1 VKVVIKIF
9 KHCLLLSMILSF
21 GCEDLYK
28 SEIDYID
35 CNWLQYA
42 EQQIYYCE
50 DVSWCDE
57 SIYPNERV
65 RRAWI
70 YYIGTLP
77 LVDNQLFTGGI
88 DRIWYRSYK
97 SDCVRYFNEENEIIC
112 NVIDEG
118 GFKENIAGYLFV
130 YDSQ

>member
-1 VKVVIKIF
+1 
-9 KHCLLLSMILSF
+9 MILSF